1 MTSKILITDA
11 VDPVCVSLL
20 EAAGLEAAIHLK
32 RTPEELAMLAGEAEG
47 WIIRSGTRITA
58 SLIEAAPRLKVIARA
73 GVGVDNVDLEAAT
86 RRGVLV
92 INAPDGNTLSTAEH
106 TLAMLM
112 AVSRHIPQA
121 NASLVAGRWERSPFT
136 GSELY
141 EKTIGIIGVG
151 KIGQAVAERVRA
163 FGMTVLG
170 YDPVLSR
177 DVAERLGVELV
188 PLDDIWQRADFITVH
203 TPLNEATR
211 GLLGPE
217 TLARCKRGVRIINCA
232 RGGIVDEAALL
243 EALHSGQVGG
253 AALDVYSTEPPPP
266 GLEALI
272 RHPKVVATPHIA
284 ASTDEAQGKVAVH
297 VTEQLI
303 HALRGEPVTSA
314 VNGMAIRMAAH
325 REVQPYLKLA
335 EKLGLMVG
343 QLGGGTLERLL
354 VRCQG
359 DVPQRY
365 AEVLTVAAVKGL
377 LSLFQSGTVNL
388 VNAPV
393 LAAAHGLRVDTQV
406 ANPRDTPYTNL
417 IEVEL
422 TTHADKQQ
430 AGGSIFGTDDL
441 RIVQIDGYPL
451 EVRPE
456 GWLLVY
462 RNIDRPGMLAQVGRL
477 LAEAEVNIGALA
489 LGRTEKGAMAL
500 TVISVDEPVPAA
512 VLHEMNLLEGVA
524 GVRQLWV

>member
-1 MTSKILITDA
+1 MAWKILITDA
-11 VDPVCVSLL
+11 VDPVCVALL
-20 EAAGLEAAIHLK
+20 QEAGLEAEVQLRK
-32 RTPEELAMLAGEAEG
+32 TPEELAVLAGEADG

-58 SLIEAAPRLKVIARA
+58 PLMEAAPRLKVIARA

-86 RRGVLV
+86 RQGVLV

-121 NASLVAGRWERSPFT
+121 HASLVAGRWERSPFT

-151 KIGQAVAERVRA
+151 KIGQAVAQRVRA

-188 PLDDIWQRADFITVH
+188 SLEDLWQRADFITVH

-211 GLLGPE
+211 GLLNPE

-232 RGGIVDEAALL
+232 RGGIVDERALL
-243 EALHSGQVGG
+243 EALNSGQVGG
-253 AALDVYSTEPPPP
+253 AALDVYSKEPPPP
-266 GLEALI
+266 ELEALI

-284 ASTDEAQGKVAVH
+284 ASTDEAQEKVAVH

-325 REVQPYLKLA
+325 REVQPYLRLA
-335 EKLGLMVG
+335 EKLGSMVG
-343 QLGGGTLERLL
+343 QLGDGPLESLL
-354 VRCQG
+354 VRCHG
-359 DVPQRY
+359 EVPQRY
-365 AEVLTVAAVKGL
+365 AEVLTIATLKGL

-393 LAAAHGLRVDTQV
+393 LAAAHGLRVETQV
-406 ANPRDTPYTNL
+406 HHPRDTPYNNL
-417 IEVEL
+417 VAVEL
-422 TTHADKQQ
+422 TTRTGQQ
-430 AGGSIFGTDDL
+430 HVGGSIFGTDDL
-441 RIVQIDGYPL
+441 RVVQIDGYNL

-500 TVISVDEPVPAA
+500 TVISVDEPVPAT
-512 VLHEMNLLEGVA
+512 VLHEMTLLEGIEA
-524 GVRQLWV
+524 VRQLRI